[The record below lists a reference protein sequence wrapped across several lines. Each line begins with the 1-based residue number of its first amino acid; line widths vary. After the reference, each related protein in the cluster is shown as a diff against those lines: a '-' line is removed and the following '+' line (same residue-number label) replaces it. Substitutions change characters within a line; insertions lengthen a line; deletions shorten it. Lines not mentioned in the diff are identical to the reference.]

1 MTSSTSTLRG
11 VAVLG
16 LLAISLPSHAFL
28 DKIIGSGGTKTES
41 TNKPAASDYKGVKH
55 AVGVSDFTNEAGWSG
70 RWEIGN
76 NLGIMLESAL
86 YDSGRFVVVSRE
98 KLGAVIQ
105 EQDLAASGRAAKSNV
120 AQTGKLR
127 SARYIATGAITTV
140 NEGSS
145 GSAGGIN
152 VKGFTIGGG
161 GSKATITAIIQLID
175 TTTGEIIAKERVTGK
190 SGGRALRLG
199 YQGSG
204 FGTQVSGFAKEP
216 LGEAAQDVIS
226 AAVDFLVANMKDIKL
241 EGSVVT
247 VSGSKV
253 VINRGADFGIEPGQ
267 TFVVRE
273 QGEELIDPDSG
284 EVLDRMEGEIICTL
298 KVESVRDK
306 IATCTVLDGDK
317 PERGAVV
324 VMQ

>member
-1 MTSSTSTLRG
+1 MIPSHAILRG
-11 VAVLG
+11 LAAAS
-16 LLAISLPSHAFL
+16 LLSLALPSHAFL
-28 DKIIGSGGTKTES
+28 DKVIGTGGTKTES
-41 TNKPAASDYKGVKH
+41 TNKPAATEYKGVKH
-55 AVGVSDFTNEAGWSG
+55 AVGVKDFTNEAGWSG
-70 RWEIGN
+70 NWKLGD

-86 YDSGRFVVVSRE
+86 FDSGRFVVVSRE
-98 KLGAVIQ
+98 KLDAVIQ
-105 EQDLAASGRAAKSNV
+105 EQDLAASGRTAKSNV

-140 NEGSS
+140 DEGSS
-145 GSAGGIN
+145 GSSGGIN
-152 VKGFTIGGG
+152 FKGIRVGGG

-190 SGGRALRLG
+190 SGGRALTLG

-204 FGTQVSGFAKEP
+204 FGTEVGGFAKEP

-226 AAVDFLVANMKDIKL
+226 AAVDILVAKMKDIKL

-247 VSGSKV
+247 VSGEKV
-253 VINRGADFGIEPGQ
+253 VINRGADFGIAPGQ

-284 EVLDRMEGEIICTL
+284 EVLERMEGDIVCTL
-298 KVESVRDK
+298 KVESVKDK
-306 IATCTVLDGDK
+306 IATCSVVDGDK